1 MDNLFEHLYKY
12 RKKPI
17 DYLVQALIF
26 ISTLV
31 VATAAFFIVSVL
43 LPGYGVISRFF
54 GTFLGIFC
62 ILGCVYLGYKLFM
75 MFDIEYEYTYLAGEI
90 DFDKI
95 LSKTTRTRLITAKCD
110 TFERFGEYTAEV
122 RESIKNETFDKL
134 FDFTSNSGAKRY
146 YAVLKH
152 REFNKTI
159 IIFEPTEEMVS
170 DMKRFMKN
178 VSFFKFK

>member
-26 ISTLV
+26 VSTLAA
-31 VATAAFFIVSVL
+31 ATAAFFIIAVL
-43 LPGYGVISRFF
+43 LPRYEVISHFF
-54 GTFLGIFC
+54 GTFLGIFG
-62 ILGCVYLGYKLFM
+62 ILGCVYVGYKLFM
-75 MFDIEYEYTYLAGEI
+75 KFDIEYEYTYLAGEI

-110 TFERFGEYTAEV
+110 TFERFGEYTPEV
-122 RESIKNETFDKL
+122 RESIKNETFNKL
-134 FDFTSNSGAKRY
+134 FDFTSNTDATRY
-146 YAVLKH
+146 YAILNH
-152 REFNKTI
+152 REFKKTI

-170 DMKRFMKN
+170 DMKRYMKN